1 MVIAAFDI
9 GGSHISSGCFDLVS
23 LRPLQEAGA
32 VPANDANALGV
43 LLDLAKR
50 ARSLYGSS
58 LRGLSL
64 SVPGP
69 FDYTRGVSQMRH
81 KLVSLYGLD
90 LRHLLSAAT
99 KVPEP
104 DLAFVNDA
112 DAFLLGSLFALKIA
126 GGRSVGITLGTG
138 IGSAFAEGCQ
148 VLSGGRGV
156 PPGGEI
162 WNLPYGEGMVE
173 DTISTRRLE
182 GDYAARTG
190 IRLAVKSIAE
200 AAHAGDLAALEV
212 FQEFGKELGEVL
224 ERIAGTF
231 NPDRVLLGGG
241 ISSAETLFLPAVL
254 ANRWCANRV
263 SVVKRRDIAPL
274 VGAAVGWRLRPI
286 AEFPECGEQTF
297 AATAGFGGEI
307 PAP

>member
-1 MVIAAFDI
+1 
-9 GGSHISSGCFDLVS
+9 
-23 LRPLQEAGA
+23 
-32 VPANDANALGV
+32 
-43 LLDLAKR
+43 
-50 ARSLYGSS
+50 
-58 LRGLSL
+58 
-64 SVPGP
+64 
-69 FDYTRGVSQMRH
+69 
-81 KLVSLYGLD
+81 
-90 LRHLLSAAT
+90 
-99 KVPEP
+99 
-104 DLAFVNDA
+104 
-112 DAFLLGSLFALKIA
+112 
-126 GGRSVGITLGTG
+126 LGTG
-138 IGSAFAEGCQ
+138 IGSAFEEGSQ

-156 PPGGEI
+156 PLGGEI
-162 WNLPYGEGMVE
+162 WNLPYGEGTVE

-190 IRLAVKSIAE
+190 VRLSVKSIAE

-263 SVVKRRDIAPL
+263 SIATRRDIAPL
-274 VGAAVGWRLRPI
+274 VGAAVGWRVRPI
-286 AEFPECGEQTF
+286 AVPGCGERTF
-297 AATAGFGGEI
+297 AASAGFGGEI